1 MRAMTRAAIPALA
14 TVLLLASA
22 WPAAQAQPDPPGGPV
37 LSRQVGPHVFAGS
50 TAVPSPFLSTFVRST
65 TGFAATSGM
74 EVGLYNFADPESLL
88 ATQQVDLKYLLQTF
102 EFQQRV
108 SDGAAVRLAVSG
120 SGRLGT
126 DTAALLT
133 EGVSAI
139 TGWTLGGTFRLAE
152 RPGFKLSG
160 SLDAASNS
168 LTVISIRSFV
178 EDAIANQD
186 TLGAISQGLSN
197 WRASTGLRAAW
208 GKSETIGYLLS
219 ADLGLQE
226 PYDESEDNEFYWQ
239 AGGAVSIDMRERWR
253 PDLAFLLSA
262 SYASSSSRNEDLGGG
277 GWNAGLG
284 IFYSGRP
291 ELTVGVQTIYTRMN
305 QTTSDETFGAYGMS
319 LLLRYDFS

>member
-22 WPAAQAQPDPPGGPV
+22 WTAAQAQPDPPAAPV
-37 LSRQVGPHVFAGS
+37 LARQVGPHRFAG
-50 TAVPSPFLSTFVRST
+50 AVGVPNPFLSTYVRST

-74 EVGLYNFADPESLL
+74 EVGLYNFQDPPELL
-88 ATQQVDLKYLLQTF
+88 ATKQVDLKYLLQAF

-108 SDGAAVRLAVSG
+108 SDGVAVKLNLSG

-139 TGWTLGGTFRLAE
+139 TGWTLGSTIRLAE

-178 EDAIANQD
+178 EDAIANPD
-186 TLGAISQGLSN
+186 TTGEISQGQSN
-197 WRASTGLRAAW
+197 FRASTGLRAAW
-208 GKSETIGYLLS
+208 GKSETMGYLAF
-219 ADLGLQE
+219 ADAGLQE
-226 PYDESEDNEFYWQ
+226 PYDESEDNEFFWQ

-262 SYASSSSRNEDLGGG
+262 NYVSSSSRNEDIGGG
-277 GWNAGLG
+277 GWTSGLG

-291 ELTVGVQTIYTRMN
+291 ELTVGVQTFYTRLT
-305 QTTSDETFGAYGMS
+305 QTTMDEKFGAFGAS